1 MYKLIAFCG
10 LDCAQCDAYKAT
22 QANDAEAK
30 LKILEKWR
38 VEFDSPEMPLA
49 AITCDGC
56 TSSGR
61 LGGYCA
67 DCPVRACASEKGV
80 ENCAH
85 CDDFEACEIL
95 QGFIANIPAAQE
107 NLLAIRAAL

>member
-10 LDCAQCDAYKAT
+10 LDCAQCEAYQAT
-22 QANDAEAK
+22 QANDEEAK
-30 LKILEKWR
+30 LGILKKWR
-38 VEFDSPEMPLA
+38 VAFDAPDMPLA

-56 TSSGR
+56 SSDR

-67 DCPVRACASEKGV
+67 DCPVRACAVAKEL

-85 CDDFEACEIL
+85 CDDFETCEKV
-95 QGFIANIPAAQE
+95 QGFIANVPDAKA